1 MPEHWHG
8 LSVAGF
14 ATRDVRDTALL
25 FDVAAEERP
34 ERSFAE
40 AAAAR
45 PGALRIATSTRP
57 VMLARVDSTMKGAVE
72 ETAELLR
79 SLGHSVDE
87 EEPAYGLAQN
97 AITARYLRGIA
108 DDARAMPQPERLQR
122 RTRGFARMGGVFP
135 DAAVAWARR
144 QEEPDSERI
153 NRVFRDHDVLLTP
166 MTAKPPVRAGQWEGL
181 SAPRTMLAMIAVYPF
196 AVAWNMTGQPAASVP
211 AGTADDGRPIA
222 VQLVGR
228 PGDEATLLSLA
239 AQIEAERRWPD
250 RRPPLS

>member
-1 MPEHWHG
+1 
-8 LSVAGF
+8 
-14 ATRDVRDTALL
+14 
-25 FDVAAEERP
+25 
-34 ERSFAE
+34 
-40 AAAAR
+40 
-45 PGALRIATSTRP
+45 
-57 VMLARVDSTMKGAVE
+57 
-72 ETAELLR
+72 
-79 SLGHSVDE
+79 
-87 EEPAYGLAQN
+87 
-97 AITARYLRGIA
+97 
-108 DDARAMPQPERLQR
+108 
-122 RTRGFARMGGVFP
+122 
-135 DAAVAWARR
+135 
-144 QEEPDSERI
+144 
-153 NRVFRDHDVLLTP
+153 